1 MRAGQPAVREP
12 ERTMEEEVSLLVEAG
27 RKMGA
32 RNWVPATSGNLSVRR
47 EGTPTR
53 YLISASGGSKSE
65 LTTEDFLLFEVG
77 LRRLDARAAKS
88 SAETAVHDLLYGRYA
103 PGAILHGHPLYA
115 TMVAQRFVA
124 AGQVTVTGW
133 ELIKAMGFWGEG
145 DVLTLPIV
153 PNHGDIP
160 TLAQAVLAEA
170 VLVTKAVLAEAVL
183 AKAVLAKAVWSQ
195 IVTRRAAMAKAALV
209 PAVPRWV

>member
-1 MRAGQPAVREP
+1 
-12 ERTMEEEVSLLVEAG
+12 MEEEVSLLVEAG

-115 TMVAQRFVA
+115 TMVAQRFVE

-145 DVLTLPIV
+145 DVLFDLFTTTRAIRRSVIEAGQDTPA
-153 PNHGDIP
+153 PNFGRDSKKP
-160 TLAQAVLAEA
+160 
-170 VLVTKAVLAEAVL
+170 K
-183 AKAVLAKAVWSQ
+183 
-195 IVTRRAAMAKAALV
+195 
-209 PAVPRWV
+209 

>member
-1 MRAGQPAVREP
+1 
-12 ERTMEEEVSLLVEAG
+12 MEEEVSLLVEAG

-47 EGTPTR
+47 EGAPTR

-88 SAETAVHDLLYGRYA
+88 SAETAVHDLLYARYA
-103 PGAILHGHPLYA
+103 PGAILHGHPLFA

-124 AGQVTVTGW
+124 EGKVTVTGW
-133 ELIKAMGFWGEG
+133 EIIKALGFWGEG

-160 TLAQAVLAEA
+160 MLAQAVLEASRPDVGA
-170 VLVTKAVLAEAVL
+170 VLVAGHGVYAWGARVADAMRHLEAVEYL
-183 AKAVLAKAVWSQ
+183 SQ
-195 IVTRRAAMAKAALV
+195 VIWEHLRLDG
-209 PAVPRWV
+209 RWPG